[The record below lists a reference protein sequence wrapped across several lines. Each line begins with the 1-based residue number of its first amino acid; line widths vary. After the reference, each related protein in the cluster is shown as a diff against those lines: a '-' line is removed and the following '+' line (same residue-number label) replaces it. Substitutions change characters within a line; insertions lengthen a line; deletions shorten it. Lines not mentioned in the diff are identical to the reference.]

1 MTQWDID
8 SLTYLTRIY
17 CEELGMP
24 FGLKKYGKLIKT
36 GKTVKTM
43 IGQKGRKGKHTNV
56 NILTTIIYDIA
67 QSQKKR

>member
-1 MTQWDID
+1 
-8 SLTYLTRIY
+8 
-17 CEELGMP
+17 MP